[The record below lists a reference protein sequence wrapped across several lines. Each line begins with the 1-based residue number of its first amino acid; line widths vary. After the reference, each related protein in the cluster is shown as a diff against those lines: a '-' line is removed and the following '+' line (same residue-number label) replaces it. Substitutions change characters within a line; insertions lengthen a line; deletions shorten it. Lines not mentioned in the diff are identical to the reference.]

1 MNAVDA
7 LVFVEKHGIVLESAR
22 HPTIPSL
29 AEAIAGGPLRGGWW
43 SHSKGRA
50 IFAATRAVRDSADVL
65 VCRLIEGKITFV
77 HSRLWPALVRLADRF
92 PAAALE
98 RVREVHSESGAHR
111 LENIAFP
118 EWVPAETAIKAKTLG
133 EANARAAFET
143 LLPEIVLAS

>member
-1 MNAVDA
+1 MNASEA
-7 LVFVEKHGIVLESAR
+7 LAFVERHGIVLESAR

-43 SHSKGRA
+43 SHPKGRT

-77 HSRLWPALVRLADRF
+77 HSRLWPALVRFADRF

-98 RVREVHSESGAHR
+98 RVREVHSKSGAHR
-111 LENIAFP
+111 LESLAFP
-118 EWVPAETAIKAKTLG
+118 QWVPTETTIKAKSLD
-133 EANARAAFET
+133 AAHARAALET
-143 LLPEIVLAS
+143 LLPAFAVES

>member
-1 MNAVDA
+1 MNAADA
-7 LVFVEKHGIVLESAR
+7 LAFVEKHGIVLESAR

-29 AEAIAGGPLRGGWW
+29 AQAIAGGPLRGGWW
-43 SHSKGRA
+43 SHPKGRA

-77 HSRLWPALVRLADRF
+77 HSRIWPALVRLADRF

-98 RVREVHSESGAHR
+98 RVREVHSKTGAHR

-118 EWVPAETAIKAKTLG
+118 QWVPAETAIKAKNLS
-133 EANARAAFET
+133 EAQALTAFEI
-143 LLPEIVLAS
+143 LLPDLTVES